1 MTNKKRIISN
11 NLDEDIKKL
20 VITRIQA
27 EMPDNL
33 RLCIGQEESGLSGT
47 QMIEHIEKNDEIG
60 RQIIESH
67 LKFIRAQSSGQL
79 LSALNSV

>member
-1 MTNKKRIISN
+1 MIDKKKILQDK
-11 NLDEDIKKL
+11 LDENIKQL

-33 RLCIGQEESGLSGT
+33 RLCIGQEGMGLSGIE
-47 QMIEHIEKNDEIG
+47 MIKHVENNDELG
-60 RQIIESH
+60 KQIIESH
-67 LKFIRAQSSGQL
+67 LNFIRAQSGGQL